1 MREVTAE
8 RVAEMA
14 KLEAEVQSC
23 PLCDLC
29 KTRKKAVPGE
39 GPVDAEIMFIGE
51 APGYHENEQG
61 RPFVGNAGRL
71 LEQALASIKMERTQ
85 VYITNVVKCRPPE
98 NRDPEP
104 QEIAACAPYLERQ
117 LALIQPKVV
126 VTLGRFSM
134 AKFFPGATIS
144 RIHGQAKQIGDNFY
158 IPMFHPAAALRTPAV
173 MTAFKADFL
182 KIPELLEQARKARSA
197 PQPGPKNEEEAPVQ
211 LGLFD

>member
-8 RVAEMA
+8 RAAEMA
-14 KLEAEVQSC
+14 KLEAEVRSC

-39 GPVDAEIMFIGE
+39 GPIDADIMFIGE
-51 APGYHENEQG
+51 GPGYHEDQQG

-71 LEQALASIKMERTQ
+71 LEQALASIQMERKQ

-104 QEIAACAPYLERQ
+104 EEIAACAPYLERQ
-117 LALIQPKVV
+117 LALIRPKVV

-134 AKFFPGATIS
+134 ARFFPGATIS
-144 RIHGQAKQIGDNFY
+144 RIHGQAKQIGDTFY
-158 IPMFHPAAALRTPAV
+158 IPMFHPAAALRTQAV
-173 MTAFKADFL
+173 MTAFMADFL
-182 KIPELLEQARKARSA
+182 KIPELLAQARQARSA
-197 PQPGPKNEEEAPVQ
+197 GQSGPKLEEEAPVQ